1 MVSLFGVIKM
11 NMYKTLFFIT
21 ILVLG
26 LAGCSTT
33 LNLHSDKVQTRSS
46 ISVLSPVGIY
56 PERPS
61 FTSILIKSIDDVS
74 VGEFTR
80 EITLDPGVHTIKYQ
94 ASKNGRVCNE
104 GSVGL
109 AYCFEQ
115 AVGEMDILLE
125 AGHTYVPNVIFTQ
138 KSADV
143 FLVDKGINFPQRCL
157 PRNME
162 IAGKKNP
169 NKCEMTSKKD

>member
-1 MVSLFGVIKM
+1 M
-11 NMYKTLFFIT
+11 
-21 ILVLG
+21 
-26 LAGCSTT
+26 
-33 LNLHSDKVQTRSS
+33 S
-46 ISVLSPVGIY
+46 ILSPVGVY
-56 PERPS
+56 PERTT
-61 FTSILIKSIDDVS
+61 FTSIWIKSIDDIS

-104 GSVGL
+104 ENLGL

-115 AVGEMDILLE
+115 VTGEMEVLLE
-125 AGHTYVPNVIFTQ
+125 AGHTYVPNVIFSQ
-138 KSADV
+138 KSSDV
-143 FLVDKGINFPQRCL
+143 FLVDKGINFPQSCL

-169 NKCEMTSKKD
+169 NQCEMTSKNTSL